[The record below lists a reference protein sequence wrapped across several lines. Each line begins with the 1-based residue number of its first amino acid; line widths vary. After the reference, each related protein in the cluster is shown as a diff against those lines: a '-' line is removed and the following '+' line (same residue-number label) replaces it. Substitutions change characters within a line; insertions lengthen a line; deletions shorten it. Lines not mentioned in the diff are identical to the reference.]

1 MFGMRPHLF
10 IASAVAAVALLHT
23 PATAQHGATT
33 AADTALLRRMD
44 SLLALAADSG
54 FAGAVLVA
62 KDGEAIL
69 HRGYGWL
76 DTLRTRRAEA
86 GTPFWLASISKQF
99 TAAAVLAL
107 VEEGRLSLDARLSS
121 YVDDVPPDKRSITL
135 HQLLTHTAG
144 MRQAYAADGIRERAA
159 AIRAL
164 LADTLAG
171 PPDGRFSYSNDAY
184 NLLAALVEVRSG
196 RRFEDFVRDAVL
208 RRAGM
213 SESGFWGPDSALA
226 VAPING
232 SLADGNRAPNWG
244 FRGATGM
251 YSTVADLYR
260 WQQSLRAGEV
270 LSPDSRDRLFSP
282 HVPLGGDRFAGY
294 GWFTSPGPDGTPV
307 VWTRGTESF
316 GHNGILNIY
325 PREGLVIVVLS
336 NAGDMNGV
344 PASRWVAAALERE
357 LIPVVAGS

>member
-1 MFGMRPHLF
+1 MRPHLF
-10 IASAVAAVALLHT
+10 IASAVAAVAVLHA
-23 PATAQHGATT
+23 PATAQPGAATPRH
-33 AADTALLRRMD
+33 AADTALLHRLD
-44 SLLALAADSG
+44 ALLALAADSG

-62 KDGEAIL
+62 KDGEVIL

-76 DTLRTRRAEA
+76 DTLRTRRADA
-86 GTPFWLASISKQF
+86 ATPFWIASMSKQF

-107 VEEGRLSLDARLSS
+107 AEEGMLSLDGRLSDYL
-121 YVDDVPPDKRSITL
+121 DDVPPDKRSITL

-144 MRQAYAADGIRERAA
+144 MRQAYAADGIREWTA

-164 LADTLAG
+164 LADTLVA
-171 PPDGRFSYSNDAY
+171 PPGGRFTYSNDAY

-196 RRFEDFVRDAVL
+196 RRFEDYVREVVL

-213 SESGFWGPDSALA
+213 CESGFWGPDSALT
-226 VAPING
+226 VAPIHG
-232 SLADGNRAPNWG
+232 SLADDNRTPNWG

-260 WQQSLRAGEV
+260 WQQSLRAGDV
-270 LSPDSRDRLFSP
+270 LSPGSRDRLLSP
-282 HVPLGGDRFAGY
+282 HVALGGDRFAGY
-294 GWFTSPGPDGTPV
+294 GWFTSPGPGGTLV
-307 VWTRGTESF
+307 LWTRGTESF

-325 PREGLVIVVLS
+325 PREGLVMVVLS

-344 PASRWVAAALERE
+344 PASRWVAEALERE
-357 LIPVVAGS
+357 MMSALAGS